1 MKRCKLE
8 EKEEEIINGKNVSSQ
23 RTIALKK
30 IKHLNQIIK
39 NHIIRTSKDKI
50 KRMNS
55 KIRRSIWKQGG
66 ANTISNQEN

>member
-8 EKEEEIINGKNVSSQ
+8 EKEEEIINGKNVLSQ
-23 RTIALKK
+23 RTTALKK

-39 NHIIRTSKDKI
+39 NHIIRTSNDKI

-55 KIRRSIWKQGG
+55 RIRHSTWKQGG